1 MNKYTMQDVLNR
13 VAQITP
19 EQLAAYQSIDFY
31 HITKHDA
38 CIEDFESNLQT
49 NTYIGYS
56 HEFQSN
62 MTAYPISTWYC
73 TDQMVGVLAYFF
85 RNKFVALSFQQGR
98 KWDVEIQWV
107 SQECANEVRE
117 YILSLADGSDINAQ
131 LIDPT
136 QELNNFWFEYQ
147 PN

>member
-38 CIEDFESNLQT
+38 CIKDFESDLQT

-56 HEFQSN
+56 HEFESN
-62 MTAYPISTWYC
+62 MTAYPISTWLC

-85 RNKFVALSFQQGR
+85 RNKFVALSFQRGR
-98 KWDVEIQWV
+98 KWDVKIQWV

-147 PN
+147 TN